1 VATAN
6 AVIVVPGR
14 EPYAGS
20 ASGVARL
27 HDDLRA
33 RAIDAVHLADARASV
48 AYETASAGGYS
59 RQQPRDVW
67 TYTVR
72 AEPRDTTPFLAQQLA
87 QAATEP
93 ESDASEAPPSVRIA
107 ARNAYLAA
115 RDSTVEFLSPTPLF
129 DLRV

>member
-1 VATAN
+1 MATAN
-6 AVIVVPGR
+6 AVIVLPGR
-14 EPYAGS
+14 EIYAGN
-20 ASGVARL
+20 ANGVARVR
-27 HDDLRA
+27 DDLRA
-33 RAIDAVHLADARASV
+33 RAIDAVHLRDAGTAV
-48 AYETASAGGYS
+48 AYETASANGYN
-59 RQQPRDVW
+59 QQPPRDVW

-72 AEPRDTTPFLAQQLA
+72 AEPRDATPFLAQQLA
-87 QAATEP
+87 QAATAP